1 MEGGEYDGLTG
12 VTLTQVGYSG
22 GASSDPTYYRLG
34 DHTEVVSITFCPHIT
49 SLSALLSHF
58 WSWHDSS
65 VRRSSQY
72 KSLIVCSSQDQLNT
86 AIALQA
92 ERSRSAQRRSLT
104 SIRTGQ
110 TFHLAEEK
118 HQKYYFK
125 RDPALVRCLAWE
137 TSPATSYLI
146 TRLNGYLG
154 GRASVAAFNREW
166 EALGLSRK
174 IAEYVRGI
182 IVGRC

>member
-1 MEGGEYDGLTG
+1 M
-12 VTLTQVGYSG
+12 TLTQVGYTAG
-22 GASSDPTYYRLG
+22 TSSHPTYYRLA
-34 DHTEVVSITFCPHIT
+34 DHTEVVRITFRPDLT
-49 SLSALLSHF
+49 SLPALLTHF
-58 WSWHDSS
+58 WSCHDSS
-65 VRRSSQY
+65 VQRSSQY
-72 KSLIVCSSQDQLNT
+72 KSLIVCSSQDQLRT
-86 AIALQA
+86 ATTLQA
-92 ERSRSAQRRSLT
+92 ERSRSAQRRILT
-104 SIRTGQ
+104 SIMTEQ

-125 RDPALVRCLAWE
+125 RHPALVRCLAWE

-154 GRASVAAFNREW
+154 GRANLAAFNREW

-182 IVGRC
+182 IVRRC